1 MGTKRTSRS
10 RAWVAR
16 QEKDPYVRKARA
28 SAYRSRAVYKLEQL
42 HQKDRLF
49 RRGMVVVDLGAAPGS
64 WSQYAAVK
72 VGSEGVIIAVDRLSF
87 QPIAGVIQIQGDFMH
102 APVLEVLDKVLDG
115 REPDLVISDLAPNL
129 TGVHSVDQAATED
142 LVVAAGRFAASRLGP
157 KGAFVAKFFEGSQAA
172 SVRSE
177 IGDLFQKSQVRKP
190 SASRASSAE
199 VYLVARNPVGG
210 GISVTDR

>member
-64 WSQYAAVK
+64 WQRA
-72 VGSEGVIIAVDRLSF
+72 
-87 QPIAGVIQIQGDFMH
+87 
-102 APVLEVLDKVLDG
+102 
-115 REPDLVISDLAPNL
+115 
-129 TGVHSVDQAATED
+129 
-142 LVVAAGRFAASRLGP
+142 
-157 KGAFVAKFFEGSQAA
+157 
-172 SVRSE
+172 RS
-177 IGDLFQKSQVRKP
+177 
-190 SASRASSAE
+190 
-199 VYLVARNPVGG
+199 
-210 GISVTDR
+210 